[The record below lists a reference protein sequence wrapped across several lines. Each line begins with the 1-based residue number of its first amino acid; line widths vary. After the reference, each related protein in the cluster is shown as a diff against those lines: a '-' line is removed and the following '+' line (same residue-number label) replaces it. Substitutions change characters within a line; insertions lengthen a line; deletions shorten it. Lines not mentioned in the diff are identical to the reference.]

1 MKDTNAITL
10 LTKFIIQYLKKKKE
24 EKKKRQ
30 LQLSCC
36 SNSSNNNDAIY
47 MTNKK
52 GNDIN

>member
-24 EKKKRQ
+24 EKKRQ